1 MAFREGAGKRRPL
14 DRQYP
19 RSLKRVMRRREF
31 NSFLAVSLASL
42 LSDGS
47 AFAVPP
53 ARKILAIGD
62 VHRKI
67 YQHDAVSHAM
77 ATIFDLGRKAGL
89 FDTYIRT
96 DIQLLTKHPI
106 TFPETSTVPDV
117 NGDDVNYKTL
127 NDFDAIFFYGIG
139 ELELTDQQKADLLSF
154 IHDDGKGFIGCHTA
168 ITAFYKWPEYGE
180 MIGGYFDDHPW
191 TTFDAPI
198 IVEDP
203 NFPAMK
209 AFPHEF
215 VTHDEIYQVK
225 NFSRDRVRVLAR
237 LDETKLNLHN
247 PRVHRTDK
255 DFAVAWARNYGKG
268 RVFYST
274 FGHTD
279 ESWDDPRMR
288 TMWLE
293 AIKWGMGLTQAD
305 ATPRPRPQALAK
317 G

>member
-1 MAFREGAGKRRPL
+1 MI
-14 DRQYP
+14 
-19 RSLKRVMRRREF
+19 RRREF

-42 LSDGS
+42 LLDRT
-47 AFAVPP
+47 ALATPP

-67 YQHDAVSHAM
+67 YQHDSVSHAM
-77 ATIFDLGRKAGL
+77 ATIFDLGRKTGL
-89 FDTYIRT
+89 FDTYIHT

-106 TFPETSTVPDV
+106 IFPETSTVPDT
-117 NGDDVNYKTL
+117 NGNAVNYKTL

-139 ELELTDQQKADLLSF
+139 ELELTEQQKADLLSF
-154 IHDDGKGFIGCHTA
+154 IRDDGKGFIGCHTA

-203 NFPAMK
+203 KFPAMK

-225 NFSRDRVRVLAR
+225 DFSRKRVRVLAR
-237 LDETKLNLHN
+237 LDETKVNLNN

-279 ESWDDPRMR
+279 ESWDDPRMQ

-305 ATPRPRPQALAK
+305 ATPRPRPAM
-317 G
+317 

>member
-1 MAFREGAGKRRPL
+1 MI
-14 DRQYP
+14 
-19 RSLKRVMRRREF
+19 RRREF

-42 LSDGS
+42 LLDRT
-47 AFAVPP
+47 ALAAPP

-67 YQHDAVSHAM
+67 YQHDSVSHAM
-77 ATIFDLGRKAGL
+77 ATIFDLGRKTGL
-89 FDTYIRT
+89 FDTYIHT

-106 TFPETSTVPDV
+106 IFPETSTVPDT
-117 NGDDVNYKTL
+117 NGNAVNYKTL

-139 ELELTDQQKADLLSF
+139 ELELTEQQKADLLSF
-154 IHDDGKGFIGCHTA
+154 IRDDGKGFIGCHTA

-203 NFPAMK
+203 KFPAMK

-225 NFSRDRVRVLAR
+225 DFSRKRVRVLAR
-237 LDETKLNLHN
+237 LDETKVNLNN

-279 ESWDDPRMR
+279 ESWDDPRMQ

-305 ATPRPRPQALAK
+305 ATPRPRPAM
-317 G
+317 

>member
-1 MAFREGAGKRRPL
+1 
-14 DRQYP
+14 
-19 RSLKRVMRRREF
+19 
-31 NSFLAVSLASL
+31 
-42 LSDGS
+42 
-47 AFAVPP
+47 
-53 ARKILAIGD
+53 
-62 VHRKI
+62 
-67 YQHDAVSHAM
+67 M
-77 ATIFDLGRKAGL
+77 ATIFDLGRKTGL

-106 TFPETSTVPDV
+106 AFPETSTVPDV
-117 NGDDVNYKTL
+117 NGNDVNYKTL

-191 TTFDAPI
+191 TTFEAPI

-209 AFPHEF
+209 AFPREF
-215 VTHDEIYQVK
+215 VTHDEIYQVRD
-225 NFSRDRVRVLAR
+225 FSRERVRVLAR
-237 LDETKLNLHN
+237 LDETKINLNN

-279 ESWDDPRMR
+279 ESWDDPRMQ

-293 AIKWGMGLTQAD
+293 AIKWGMGFTQAD
-305 ATPRPRPQALAK
+305 ATPRPRPAS
-317 G
+317 